1 MGCRMWV
8 SGVAQWG
15 CQMLHGR
22 KVGAAGA
29 LRGWA
34 LISPRARPHP
44 LGLCFQA
51 CKMGAS
57 QLCSQGKKGSATLG
71 PAETAATQGHPGH
84 GPKDEASRSAPEYR
98 QGRGPGAGVCGPQA
112 GASLQCTGEES
123 EAGGHGW
130 IRLRVTG
137 PLRVPLQCQVV
148 TFACGSRTL
157 FLSRKKRLFCSAS
170 VLTSFLL
177 PSRGE
182 SQRPWGGDSGRRGR
196 RSCGAPQVMAK
207 GGATAGQS
215 DGWTRQRRD
224 RALVSILR

>member
-1 MGCRMWV
+1 MLSPSTCSDDGLGNPCAPGADRPGRWLWGAGCGLVGWH
-8 SGVAQWG
+8 SGGATCYMEGKW
-15 CQMLHGR
+15 
-22 KVGAAGA
+22 GAAGA

-34 LISPRARPHP
+34 LISPRARPHT

-98 QGRGPGAGVCGPQA
+98 QGRAPGAGVCGPQA

-123 EAGGHGW
+123 EAGGQGW

-137 PLRVPLQCQVV
+137 PLCVPVQCQVV
-148 TFACGSRTL
+148 TFA
-157 FLSRKKRLFCSAS
+157 
-170 VLTSFLL
+170 
-177 PSRGE
+177 
-182 SQRPWGGDSGRRGR
+182 
-196 RSCGAPQVMAK
+196 
-207 GGATAGQS
+207 
-215 DGWTRQRRD
+215 
-224 RALVSILR
+224 